1 MRVVYTKHASEK
13 VLRPD
18 IRKLKITKKRIK
30 SILLKPEV
38 RSRTKGGELC
48 AISKIDDKHDLRVIY
63 DIIGE
68 DTKVITFHVSAWG
81 RYR

>member
-1 MRVVYTKHASEK
+1 MRIVYTKHASEK

-18 IRKLKITKKRIK
+18 VRKIKINKKLIR
-30 SILLKPEV
+30 SILLNPEV
-38 RSRTKGGELC
+38 RSRTKSGEFC
-48 AISKIDDKHDLRVIY
+48 AISKIDSRHDLRVIY

-68 DTKVITFHVSAWG
+68 DTKVITFHVSAEG